1 MRRKMWNERRYE
13 YIMWDGMWD
22 NYKEEYCSWYT
33 IEDVMNDSHR
43 QVEVWKKK
51 YDEMKEKY
59 ERCKNGKKET

>member
-1 MRRKMWNERRYE
+1 MWNERRYE

-43 QVEVWKKK
+43 QIEVWKKK

-59 ERCKNGKKET
+59 ERCKNGKKKT

>member
-13 YIMWDGMWD
+13 YIMWDGMQD

-59 ERCKNGKKET
+59 ERCKNGKKKT

>member
-1 MRRKMWNERRYE
+1 MWNERRYE
-13 YIMWDGMWD
+13 YIMWDGMQD

-59 ERCKNGKKET
+59 ERCKNGKKKT